1 MSETDNLIE
10 TAIDIDIAKEAV
22 LDSIARR
29 LKKEI
34 ACINEE
40 IMICANNSITILFL
54 NSIDLFNSLN
64 AQEKAYILYFYGAAG
79 YEVRS
84 RNIAGTKTPEYTISW
99 DLKIKV
105 RD

>member
-22 LDSIARR
+22 LDSISRR

-34 ACINEE
+34 AHINEE

-79 YEVRS
+79 YDVR
-84 RNIAGTKTPEYTISW
+84 RNIDGTKTPEYTISW
-99 DLKIKV
+99 DLKINV
-105 RD
+105 HD

>member
-34 ACINEE
+34 ACINMQ

-84 RNIAGTKTPEYTISW
+84 RNITGTKTPEYTISW
-99 DLKIKV
+99 GLKTNV
-105 RD
+105 HD

>member
-1 MSETDNLIE
+1 MSETDKLIE

-22 LDSIARR
+22 LNSISRR

-34 ACINEE
+34 ARINEE